1 MIGNALEEK
10 GHRILYIGS
19 AFVGVVSFVG
29 GVVGIIVGLPK
40 IAESLPW
47 WLQWLSLFLLSP
59 WMLIFVGALF
69 ATFSIWF
76 YFDSVAGLFVNFL
89 RPAQIFIKSTI
100 KFFCYVFDYFGS
112 DKSIAEN
119 NPDQLIS
126 IRDVIDYID
135 AESEYGLE
143 KLPSYTNEYKA
154 ETKSINPRWEKAKH
168 EIERAALQGQLE
180 VYGRPHDG
188 SSSSYLSARGKI
200 DPAYWANH
208 EIDLIRTFM
217 DPGSDGGL
225 AKDKADSSKSPSE
238 PPKERNDPFS
248 WLNSPARARPG
259 LFNSPLPKEK
269 ASIHY
274 VGLRVRRGDVESLW
288 PRRGIPQS

>member
-1 MIGNALEEK
+1 MEEK
-10 GHRILYIGS
+10 RHRLLYIGS

-69 ATFSIWF
+69 ATLSIWF
-76 YFDSVAGLFVNFL
+76 YFDAVADLIVTL
-89 RPAQIFIKSTI
+89 LTPTLTFIKSTI
-100 KFFCYVFDYFGS
+100 NFFYYVFDYFGS
-112 DKSIAEN
+112 DESIAESN
-119 NPDQLIS
+119 LDQLIS

-143 KLPSYTNEYKA
+143 KLPSYTDKYRA
-154 ETKSINPRWEKAKH
+154 EMKSINPRWEKAKH

-188 SSSSYLSARGKI
+188 SSSSYLSAHGKI

-238 PPKERNDPFS
+238 PPKQ
-248 WLNSPARARPG
+248 PG
-259 LFNSPLPKEK
+259 HFNLPLLKEK
-269 ASIHY
+269 APIHY

-288 PRRGIPQS
+288 PRRAIPQS